1 MHVLLPGPRN
11 EWPAEKIVLVTPAAD
26 IEAFTVHPVTG
37 LRTEF
42 ASPWH
47 RSRFPDENVPA
58 VWFGDDCLP
67 RTFAVEFTAGSA
79 YVSHLLY
86 LKMLELGLAVAGDGP
101 DPKVDDR
108 TARDPS
114 DRYGNWVRPATP
126 EEIGA

>member
-1 MHVLLPGPRN
+1 MHVVLPGPRDQ
-11 EWPAEKIVLVTPAAD
+11 WPAEKVVLLTPAAD
-26 IEAFTVHPVTG
+26 VGPDHVVEGVVRQRFPSA
-37 LRTEF
+37 
-42 ASPWH
+42 WH
-47 RSRFPDENVPA
+47 RAQQPDQNIPPS
-58 VWFGDDCLP
+58 WFGDDCLP